1 MIAPRPAGH
10 FYLTKLLLPVLTAT
24 AKNAPPGSV
33 RVVHVSSLGHQM
45 TPPEGIRWSTLKP
58 GDDFLALA
66 KKIGAL
72 KLYGQSKLVTRYIFA
87 LDVDRF

>member
-24 AKNAPPGSV
+24 AKNAPPKSV
-33 RVVHVSSLGHQM
+33 RVVYVSSLGHQM

-72 KLYGQSKLVTRYIFA
+72 KLYGQSKLVTRYTFA